1 MKKWIMLLIGML
13 CTVPA
18 FAGDAENISACVKK
32 AKDFSSMTLDPFLVN
47 YEGNIVSMSIARWE
61 NVHCEVKFGDVYN
74 LKINNEYLI
83 YKGYAGKESYEL
95 KQSME
100 GKTDEAISRMDT
112 HIVLLKQR
120 LDQVEASLKKPNP
133 DHAWLNRYIE
143 EGIDK
148 SFGSAQ
154 STCDAVKTKK
164 P

>member
-1 MKKWIMLLIGML
+1 MLLIGML

-61 NVHCEVKFGDVYN
+61 NVLCEVKFGDVYN